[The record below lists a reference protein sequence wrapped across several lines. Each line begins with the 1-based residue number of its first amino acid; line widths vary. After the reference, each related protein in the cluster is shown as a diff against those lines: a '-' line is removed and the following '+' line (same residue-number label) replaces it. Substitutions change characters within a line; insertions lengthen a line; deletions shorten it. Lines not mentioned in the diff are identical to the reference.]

1 MGESEILSPP
11 LIMAGKRYPPQKI
24 PQSRIEKDL
33 WIFPRFRHRDPK
45 IRKNHKIKTSGSI
58 EISSK
63 WMKKFKKKVKKW
75 KFCVFH
81 VFSRSLF
88 SVFSVKTKKWK
99 TLITGNRWRQ
109 SWKNPWILVRTL
121 IDGTRR
127 WHKILK
133 FAKLFQ
139 NNYQC
144 NFALTAKL
152 NFHRNLL

>member
-1 MGESEILSPP
+1 MN
-11 LIMAGKRYPPQKI
+11 
-24 PQSRIEKDL
+24 EKV
-33 WIFPRFRHRDPK
+33 P
-45 IRKNHKIKTSGSI
+45 
-58 EISSK
+58 
-63 WMKKFKKKVKKW
+63 KKVKKW

-109 SWKNPWILVRTL
+109 SWKNPWNLVRTL
-121 IDGTRR
+121 IDGTRKR
-127 WHKILK
+127 HKILK

-144 NFALTAKL
+144 NFALTAKWK
-152 NFHRNLL
+152 FHRNIVPALAGFQRVSPWSNPVHVTHAETRHETTAGESIRLKIWPSPTVLDRFPWCAGGISSI